1 MKPGEIWSPE
11 ASIVFVESVLE
22 SGMMSRALMRSP
34 IIPISVRMG
43 GAPVPSTT
51 VPPLIT
57 RSNANRI
64 LLSLDSRF
72 QSRLAATDLRLLRVL
87 SGYYMAV
94 VAPKL
99 CSCIRFSR

>member
-1 MKPGEIWSPE
+1 MKPGEIWRPE

-22 SGMMSRALMRSP
+22 SGMVSRVLMRSP

-43 GAPVPSTT
+43 GLAVPSTT

-64 LLSLDSRF
+64 LLSLDSRD
-72 QSRLAATDLRLLRVL
+72 QSSLATTDLGLQRVL

-94 VAPKL
+94 VIPQVM
-99 CSCIRFSR
+99 

>member
-1 MKPGEIWSPE
+1 MKPGEIWRPE

-22 SGMMSRALMRSP
+22 SGMVSRVLMRSP

-43 GAPVPSTT
+43 GLPVPSTT

-64 LLSLDSRF
+64 LLSLDSRD
-72 QSRLAATDLRLLRVL
+72 QSSLATTDLGLQRVL

-94 VAPKL
+94 VIPQVM
-99 CSCIRFSR
+99 

>member
-1 MKPGEIWSPE
+1 MKPGEIWRPE

-22 SGMMSRALMRSP
+22 FGMVSRALMRSP

-43 GAPVPSTT
+43 GLPVPSTT

-64 LLSLDSRF
+64 LLSLDSRD
-72 QSRLAATDLRLLRVL
+72 QSSLATTDLGLQRVL

-94 VAPKL
+94 VIPQVM
-99 CSCIRFSR
+99 

>member
-1 MKPGEIWSPE
+1 MNPGEIWRPE

-22 SGMMSRALMRSP
+22 SGMISRVLIRSP

-43 GAPVPSTT
+43 GVPVPSTT

-72 QSRLAATDLRLLRVL
+72 QSRLAMMDLRLQRVL

-94 VAPKL
+94 VTPQVM
-99 CSCIRFSR
+99 